1 MTFGANNRCITIKTK
16 KGMKKILFLV
26 AAVASIMLTACV
38 KEEYNVS
45 ENAPVGTIEFTASF
59 DAETKTT
66 LNNGKTEWLKGDEI
80 SINGVKFT
88 ANEAGASVK
97 FTNKETP
104 QGEFKAPFT
113 AVYPYS
119 KELPATQTVKNGT
132 FANESVVSVAYIEG
146 NDENNLT
153 FKHVS
158 SVIKFQVANDVA
170 SDIVFESSQNLAG
183 KLTVNADATYTV
195 ASAGSKK
202 ITVKAE
208 GGTFKKGE
216 TYYVSVLPTSGTT
229 KVDFS
234 VKVEGVAVKSGK
246 ASFLRNTIVDAKSIE
261 VKYMYLKPN
270 SNWMSD
276 SARFAM
282 YTWGSPAGD
291 VWVNMIE
298 VDGNVY
304 RGVVPYN
311 AEGFK
316 YVRMNP
322 ATTENNWNTGVKWN
336 ETSNLGVPK
345 NNDLYTIT
353 EGAWDNGS
361 GSHSTYFPVYLSP
374 GVWSADNARFTVYAW
389 NNQGNTW
396 INMIKAKSNPSYYV
410 ALLPEGYKDFK
421 FVRMNPNV
429 TENNWNDGVKWNECS
444 NLTSPT
450 DTKVLYKISNWNGGS
465 WSEYIPKYLK

>member
-1 MTFGANNRCITIKTK
+1 
-16 KGMKKILFLV
+16 MKKILFLV
-26 AAVASIMLTACV
+26 AAVVSMVFTACI
-38 KEEYNVS
+38 KEEFNVN
-45 ENAPVGTIEFTASF
+45 ENAPVGSIEFTASF

-66 LNNGKTEWLKGDEI
+66 LNNGKTEWVKGDLI
-80 SINGVKFT
+80 SINGVKF
-88 ANEAGASVK
+88 EAIASGASVK
-97 FTNKETP
+97 FKNAETP
-104 QGEFKAPFT
+104 QDEFKAPFT

-132 FANESVVSVAYIEG
+132 FADKSVVSVAYIEG

-234 VKVEGVAVKSGK
+234 VKVEGVSVRSGK

-270 SNWMSD
+270 SNWMSN

-311 AEGFK
+311 ATGFK

-322 ATTENNWNTGVKWN
+322 ATTENNWNAGVKWN
-336 ETSNLGVPK
+336 ETSDLGVPK
-345 NNDLYTIT
+345 NNDLYTIA

-389 NNQGNTW
+389 KDQGKTNTW
-396 INMIKAKSNPSYYV
+396 INMIKAKSNSSYYV
-410 ALLPEGYKDFK
+410 ALLPEGYEDFK
-421 FVRMNPNV
+421 FVRMNPNA

-444 NLTSPT
+444 NLTRPT
-450 DTKVLYKISNWNGGS
+450 DTKVLYKISGWNGGS
-465 WSEYIPKYLK
+465 WSEYIPQYLK